1 MQFPLTGWVAN
12 LHRDQLLADAERSRQ
27 YSHLR
32 YAGTRY
38 REHLLAC
45 KAEVLALVGLWWP
58 RGNERT
64 SCSEPEAGRS
74 GC

>member
-12 LHRDQLLADAERSRQ
+12 LHRDQLLAEVEASRQ

-32 YAGTRY
+32 HAGTRC
-38 REHLLAC
+38 REHLLLC
-45 KAEVLALVGLWWP
+45 MAEVLASARLWWQE
-58 RGNERT
+58 RNERA
-64 SCSEPEAGRS
+64 SCSEPRAGRS